1 MDKIRKNVLE
11 IMEELE
17 KLSNK
22 DYRTFELALALF
34 LRSDKY
40 VAESLT
46 DEELEEL
53 ENMNGIVMENLDYKN
68 ECIFYLGLEIMKILS
83 LDGLSMD
90 IDVYYDIIKEIYE
103 DYKKHDNNKKS
114 FLASIHDYINE
125 NKQEI
130 WNKVSKAF

>member
-1 MDKIRKNVLE
+1 MKKSEIKARIEEIKKQLKYIEERDKVCCTFGCEKE
-11 IMEELE
+11 EEEL
-17 KLSNK
+17 
-22 DYRTFELALALF
+22 LA
-34 LRSDKY
+34 
-40 VAESLT
+40 
-46 DEELEEL
+46 ELEEL
-53 ENMNGIVMENLDYKN
+53 ENMDGIVMENLDYKN

-114 FLASIHDYINE
+114 LLTSIHDYINE